1 MGIVVRSRIDTVTA
15 DAVLFVGSGATASCF
30 VMFVSG
36 VGFCIVARI
45 MEGAIGIEPELSG
58 VIQNGV
64 PAIMDLGFGASR
76 LNRKEEFGPEDG
88 LNAPSGFGGREIDP
102 GVEISSQSSMRHGI
116 AGIAPNANVGCS
128 LPGELATASKGKTIA
143 GITNWDKA
151 IGNKGG
157 SLVFR

>member
-1 MGIVVRSRIDTVTA
+1 M
-15 DAVLFVGSGATASCF
+15 FVGSGATASCF
-30 VMFVSG
+30 VMFASG

-58 VIQNGV
+58 AIQNSV

-88 LNAPSGFGGREIDP
+88 LNICGSLNGRDVVHCVVPIHGQSG
-102 GVEISSQSSMRHGI
+102 MRHGI

-128 LPGELATASKGKTIA
+128 LPGELATASKGKTIT

-157 SLVFR
+157 SLGFR